1 MEQLTGF
8 ERALLGQFESLA
20 RSCEAS
26 LHECAATASAL
37 ETLSTASGKRIEA
50 LEKGQSGLVERLD
63 ALTTA
68 LATQTQH
75 TRALVDAVNRLMAAQ
90 RG

>member
-26 LHECAATASAL
+26 LQECAATAGAL
-37 ETLSTASGKRIEA
+37 ETLSTASGKRITA
-50 LEKGQSGLVERLD
+50 LERGQSDLAKRLD

-75 TRALVDAVNRLMAAQ
+75 TRALVDAVNRLIAAQ
-90 RG
+90 AK